1 MSNNNPKP
9 DFNALFKLG
18 TFTVNVPS
26 DVHNADV
33 NPSENNVIKTNG
45 EYNVPNDKSGW
56 NSFSVNVTPT
66 ITPNVADL
74 MITNDVYDYVK
85 EHHDGMVILPGNDP
99 TVIEETMFDTH
110 GKDYAT
116 SVIIDLNFLET
127 ELNIDPNHQ
136 KIRLSEEGFTSAL

>member
-9 DFNALFKLG
+9 DFNATFSLG

-45 EYNVPNDKSGW
+45 TYNVPNNKSGW

-85 EHHDGMVILPGNDP
+85 EHHC
-99 TVIEETMFDTH
+99 
-110 GKDYAT
+110 
-116 SVIIDLNFLET
+116 
-127 ELNIDPNHQ
+127 
-136 KIRLSEEGFTSAL
+136 